1 MRKFTTLVLMSLSL
15 AVSAQDIIVTRDNK
29 RIDANITEVSGDNIR
44 YKKANSPD
52 GPVFVMPV
60 KDINSIVY
68 KNGDVQTFEETAATQ
83 SQPAAVKK
91 SEPAPKSE
99 VANEKI
105 IYTAAE
111 FTGDTLPRFEYKKVF
126 IPEKGKMK
134 KRYCGGNMVLKG
146 KEFSKFLDVYCHDVH
161 KRETKSSIFSAIGA
175 STLLAGCL
183 ASTFFISSDP
193 MISLGVIGAAC
204 AVSLPFDIVALH
216 YGSNILEHYNA
227 TCAGTPVKKQ

>member
-52 GPVFVMPV
+52 GPIFVMPV

-83 SQPAAVKK
+83 SQPAAVSATPAPITTSTTA
-91 SEPAPKSE
+91 SEPTVYKAL
-99 VANEKI
+99 
-105 IYTAAE
+105 E
-111 FTGDTLPRFEYKKVF
+111 FKGDVLPEIEYKKAVV
-126 IPEKGKMK
+126 PGKKKMK
-134 KRYCGGNMVLKG
+134 KRYCGGNMVLN
-146 KEFSKFLDVYCHDVH
+146 
-161 KRETKSSIFSAIGA
+161 KREFKIFLQRNCPEAYKELKKAQTLNIIGSSITVVGCLSSAFIPIPTCLAAIGGGCA
-175 STLLAGCL
+175 LSLA
-183 ASTFFISSDP
+183 FFLP
-193 MISLGVIGAAC
+193 AA
-204 AVSLPFDIVALH
+204 H
-216 YGSNILEHYNA
+216 YESQVLDTYNA

>member
-15 AVSAQDIIVTRDNK
+15 AISAQDIIVTRDNK

-134 KRYCGGNMVLKG
+134 KRYCGGNMVLN
-146 KEFSKFLDVYCHDVH
+146 
-161 KRETKSSIFSAIGA
+161 KREFKIFLQRNCPEAYKELKKAQTLNIIGSSITVVGCLSSAFIPIPTCLAAIGGGCA
-175 STLLAGCL
+175 LSLA
-183 ASTFFISSDP
+183 FFLP
-193 MISLGVIGAAC
+193 AA
-204 AVSLPFDIVALH
+204 H
-216 YGSNILEHYNA
+216 YESQVLDTYNA

>member
-83 SQPAAVKK
+83 SQPAAVSATPAPITASAAA
-91 SEPAPKSE
+91 SEPTVYKAL
-99 VANEKI
+99 
-105 IYTAAE
+105 E
-111 FTGDTLPRFEYKKVF
+111 FKGDVLPEIEYKKAVV
-126 IPEKGKMK
+126 PGKKKMK
-134 KRYCGGNMVLKG
+134 KRYCGGNMVLN
-146 KEFSKFLDVYCHDVH
+146 
-161 KRETKSSIFSAIGA
+161 KREFKIFLQRNCPEAYKELKKAQTLNIIGSSITVVGCLSSAFIPIPTCLAAIGGGCA
-175 STLLAGCL
+175 LSLA
-183 ASTFFISSDP
+183 FFLP
-193 MISLGVIGAAC
+193 AAHFESQ
-204 AVSLPFDIVALH
+204 VLDT
-216 YGSNILEHYNA
+216 YNA